1 MKDSSVAGR
10 YARGLFLVTERRTE
24 TARAFEDLKALRP
37 VLAHGSRFGSFLS
50 SPSVRPADKQAAL
63 RRGLEGKVT
72 RTVVLFL
79 ELLLRKKRLPEF
91 PRMVDEF
98 ETLLER
104 SQGIQRAHVASAVP
118 LTDAERQR
126 LHAEL
131 ERYTG
136 KKIRLTS
143 DVDPRLIG
151 GALVRIGDHVI
162 DRSAATLLRS
172 IEEQLA
178 AVNV

>member
-1 MKDSSVAGR
+1 MKDSGVAGR
-10 YARGLFLVTERRTE
+10 YARGLFLVTERRKE
-24 TARAFEDLKALRP
+24 TARALEDLQALGP
-37 VLAHGSRFGSFLS
+37 VIEHGSRLGSFLE
-50 SPSVRPADKQAAL
+50 SPAVRPADKQAAL

-79 ELLLRKKRLPEF
+79 ELLLRKKRLSEYA
-91 PRMVDEF
+91 RIVVEF
-98 ETLLER
+98 ETLVER

-118 LTDAERQR
+118 LTGAELQR

-131 ERYTG
+131 ERHTG
-136 KKIRLTS
+136 KKIKLTS
-143 DVDPRLIG
+143 EVDPRLIG